1 MKNESPIIIWTHR
14 RCGGT
19 NLAAAL
25 FRSSSYTPIE
35 HEPFNVDRCFGQMQS
50 QLAEGSYQ
58 GDLVEDVRQVLKN
71 KPLIKHCLEIIHK
84 DLNDAILKVT
94 NELDYKHLFLYRE
107 LATDRLFSL
116 NYARLTGIWGS
127 EQKKEI
133 DESIFSETID
143 VKSLI
148 AHEEHCRKEMAR
160 IHSALIENNKQ
171 PISVSFEMLY
181 RSNFEYSCLL
191 VKDIFDC
198 LGVDDSIVS
207 EEFLSKTLKGGGQGT
222 KNEYRR
228 FNGADELDEKSISL
242 GRFTLYAKLDFKF
255 DIDLVSSEVD
265 LLELWSPL
273 PSVQSGKY
281 HYLGALVCNGNFDY
295 VIPDIEDTF
304 IAVNNIA
311 SPRIGAMH
319 PDTPNS
325 NNSRFIS
332 NAFNPITELLLMSEG
347 MTKIAAS
354 INIDVR

>member
-1 MKNESPIIIWTHR
+1 MKNETPIIIWTHR

-25 FRSSSYTPIE
+25 FKSSSYTPIE
-35 HEPFNVDRCFGQMQS
+35 HEPFNVDRCFGEMQS
-50 QLAEGSYQ
+50 QLADGSYQ
-58 GDLVEDVRQVLKN
+58 GDLVEDVRKVLKS

-84 DLNDAILKVT
+84 DLNDAIVEVT

-133 DESIFSETID
+133 DDSIFSKVIN

-148 AHEEHCRKEMAR
+148 SHEEHCRREMAR
-160 IHSALIENNKQ
+160 IHSVLIENNKQ

-191 VKDIFDC
+191 VKDIFLC

-207 EEFLSKTLKGGGQGT
+207 EEFLSKTLKDGGQGT

-228 FNGADELDEKSISL
+228 FNGADELEEKSTSL
-242 GRFTLYAKLDFKF
+242 GRFTLYAELDFTF
-255 DIDLVSSEVD
+255 DVDVVSSEIN

-281 HYLGALVCNGNFDY
+281 HYLGALVSS
-295 VIPDIEDTF
+295 
-304 IAVNNIA
+304 VNAQFAMPKVDEEFLAINDLI
-311 SPRIGAMH
+311 SPRIADIH
-319 PDTPNS
+319 PNVLGSS
-325 NNSRFIS
+325 NARFIS
-332 NAFNPITELLLMSEG
+332 RAIPKVDNMMVVDAATENILATIKINAQ
-347 MTKIAAS
+347 
-354 INIDVR
+354 